1 MRVDR
6 EFVRW
11 CRVRAYRVRRRTK
24 LRHEQIMAVKEH
36 EGVLPYFCTLD
47 CEEIRWSPHSPDCPK
62 CGHPM
67 LCYTDV
73 HQRKKQDGISI

>member
-1 MRVDR
+1 MRADR
-6 EFVRW
+6 EHVRW

-24 LRHEQIMAVKEH
+24 LLHRQIMAVKEH
-36 EGVLPYFCTLD
+36 EDVLPYFCPLD
-47 CEEIRWSPHSPDCPK
+47 CDEIRWSWHTPDCPE

-73 HQRKKQDGISI
+73 HQKKEQT